1 MAILFISNV
10 VPDSAEFHNAAF
22 TRSGNNVVLGIANS
36 LSETEDVTL
45 ITCRPIPS
53 FPHGPLWISG
63 EETMLDSGRKV
74 KILPMVNMTVL
85 KNLFWGISIYRE
97 VKKWAKEHANED
109 RRVLVYNIYT
119 PPISFLYRVCKK
131 TSSKLFAIL
140 YDFGVPPKR
149 LGLGWLR
156 MKGYEAME
164 KVAKK
169 YIPLLDGRIVI
180 NENIVNYY
188 APGRDYI
195 LVDGGVNKQVID
207 KLFPLLPSRSG
218 NLVFVLA
225 GMLWDQN
232 GTKLVLNTLEKY
244 PDLDIDIYFAGK
256 GNDVEL
262 IEQKA
267 KNDSRIHYVGM
278 LNMEQLFRLYEKADV
293 LLNLRIEEKI
303 DFHFPSKLLEYLA
316 TGKHVLSTPVAHA
329 ERDYGEYMTVLTDI
343 TPDGLA
349 SSINSIISIGKM
361 EIFEKG
367 RKARKYILDK
377 RNWKTRTDEIVEYMN
392 SKLL

>member
-1 MAILFISNV
+1 MVILFISNV
-10 VPDSAEFHNAAF
+10 VPDRAKFHNAAF

-36 LSETEDVTL
+36 LPETEDVAL
-45 ITCRPIPS
+45 ISCRPTPS
-53 FPHGPLWISG
+53 FPHGPLWIHG
-63 EETMLDSGRKV
+63 EETILDSGRKV
-74 KILPMVNMTVL
+74 KILPMLNVTIL
-85 KNLFWGISIYRE
+85 KNLLWGLLIKRE
-97 VKKWAKEHANED
+97 IKKWAKEHAKEE

-119 PPISFLYRVCKK
+119 PPISSLYQACKETK
-131 TSSKLFAIL
+131 SKLFAIL
-140 YDFGVPPKR
+140 YDLGVPPKR

-169 YIPLLDGRIVI
+169 YIPQLDGRIVI
-180 NENIVNYY
+180 NENIVDYY
-188 APGRDYI
+188 APDRDYL
-195 LVDGGVNKQVID
+195 LVDGGVNNQVV
-207 KLFPLLPSRSG
+207 G
-218 NLVFVLA
+218 NLFSLAPSKSEKFVFVLA

-232 GTKLVLNTLEKY
+232 GTKLALNTLEKY
-244 PDLDIDIYFAGK
+244 SDLNIDIYFAGK

-278 LNMEQLFRLYEKADV
+278 LNMEQLFKLYEKADV
-293 LLNLRIEEKI
+293 LLNLRIEEDI

-349 SSINSIISIGKM
+349 FSINSIISIGKK

-367 RKARKYILDK
+367 KKARTYMLEK
-377 RNWKTRTDEIVEYMN
+377 RNWKTRTNEIVEYMD
-392 SKLL
+392 SKSL